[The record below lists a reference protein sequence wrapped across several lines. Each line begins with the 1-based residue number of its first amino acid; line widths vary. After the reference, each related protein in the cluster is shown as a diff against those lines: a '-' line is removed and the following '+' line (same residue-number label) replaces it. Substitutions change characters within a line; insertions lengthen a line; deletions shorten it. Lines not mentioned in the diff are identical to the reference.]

1 MNRAKT
7 DAPKKERV
15 NKNHTQGRKREGSRR
30 WLFLV
35 VDVLLLAAIVA
46 AVVFVISLL
55 TPWSIFGNDQGE
67 IRSLTYTVE
76 IAGVDQEQL
85 TALQRGDTVIDRK
98 TGAVIGVVTAISNRD
113 YEVYS
118 EHPELK
124 PGADGEAD
132 YFEVVKEQYPNS
144 GLQTVTVTIQVD
156 ATYQHG
162 IGYRVGDTRI
172 AAGREME
179 LMFRNYAD
187 TGVCISLTGK

>member
-1 MNRAKT
+1 MNKVNS

-35 VDVLLLAAIVA
+35 VDVLLLAAIVT
-46 AVVFVISLL
+46 AVIFVISLL
-55 TPWSIFGNDQGE
+55 TPWSIFGGDQGE

-85 TALQRGDTVIDRK
+85 TALQKGDTVTDRR
-98 TGAVIGVVTAISNRD
+98 TGEVIGVVTAINNRD

-124 PGADGEAD
+124 PGVNGED
-132 YFEVVKEQYPNS
+132 YYEVVKEQYPGS

-156 ATYQHG
+156 ATYQRG
-162 IGYRVGDTRI
+162 VGYRVGDTRI
-172 AAGREME
+172 AAGRELE
-179 LMFRNYAD
+179 LIFRNYTD
-187 TGVCISLTGK
+187 TGVCIGLSEK